1 MKILLIVLLL
11 TGCATTQPEL
21 PEGAESSAAVGSA
34 SFWRWAGKVVMQL
47 VTNTQVKVEVK
58 TEGANQ

>member
-21 PEGAESSAAVGSA
+21 PEGAESSAAVGSV
-34 SFWRWAGKVVMQL
+34 SLWRWAGKVVLKL
-47 VTNTQVKVEVK
+47 VTNTQVKVEIK
-58 TEGANQ
+58 TDE